1 MTETPTVEV
10 DEEVAELRRV
20 AERAKER
27 ARASGLLGTRSH
39 GEPFDAKKYLATMNV
54 PMRPE
59 SVADERAPRIAEAVA
74 IRGMLPPFLR
84 SGTADQLKA
93 RVPEKAFLEAALNWR
108 WGGGNLLLLGS
119 TGLGKSTAA
128 AILFRWL
135 LQEGVRLA
143 GKAWSSA
150 RFMAWFGAADLLA
163 ASREHPFGKGEA
175 PDCQRACR
183 ASLLVLDDAGWDRDP
198 GPCSLVLDERY
209 RCGLPTVITSGKTE
223 PELVAH
229 YGAAV
234 VRRMTETGGAALGG
248 EIWARFPESGA

>member
-1 MTETPTVEV
+1 MSDI
-10 DEEVAELRRV
+10 DEEMAALQ
-20 AERAKER
+20 ATADRAKER
-27 ARASGLLGTRSH
+27 ARASGAMGKQQPA
-39 GEPFDAKKYLATMNV
+39 EPFDAKKYLDSLHMPLVT
-54 PMRPE
+54 E
-59 SVADERAPRIAEAVA
+59 STTDERAPRIAEAVA

-84 SGTADQLKA
+84 VGSAEQLKV
-93 RVPEKAFLEAALNWR
+93 RVPEKAFLEAVLGWR

-135 LQEGVRLA
+135 LREGVRLA
-143 GKAWSSA
+143 GKAWNSA

-175 PDCQRACR
+175 PECQQACR

-223 PELVAH
+223 GDLRGH

-248 EIWARFPESGA
+248 EIWERFPEPKGVS